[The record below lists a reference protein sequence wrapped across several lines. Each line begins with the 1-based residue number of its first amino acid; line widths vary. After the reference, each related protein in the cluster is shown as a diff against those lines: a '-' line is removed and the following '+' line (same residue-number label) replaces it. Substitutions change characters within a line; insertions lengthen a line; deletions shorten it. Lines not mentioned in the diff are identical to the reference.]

1 MPYFSGKDDLRSA
14 GDSVQKRRKGSIYVR
29 LCSDLHRKF
38 VRVRSLTFHS
48 TESCVILW
56 KKSPFNRPCSH
67 QSSFYRCL
75 TTRKSLLKKGSL
87 APLNEVTNQ
96 LKQTTHSE
104 KPRVLFSSNSYK
116 NRTLSSPLNAVPT
129 KLNFIRS
136 YETDSPFVQYFLATL
151 RWFYRSPYAT
161 VNKALTHLW
170 PFLFTFMTVP
180 QIPKSR
186 LNSVHSLKNVLLSGI
201 FTQDNLSVLL
211 SRVSTNQISSHPKR
225 VTFQR
230 ILLWLNIV
238 LILSMLLCTSMCRF
252 LVPLNAVT
260 KQLNLP

>member
-1 MPYFSGKDDLRSA
+1 MTLL
-14 GDSVQKRRKGSIYVR
+14 VQAKLV
-29 LCSDLHRKF
+29 CSCQP
-38 VRVRSLTFHS
+38 TFHS

-136 YETDSPFVQYFLATL
+136 YETDSPFVQYSSQHCAD
-151 RWFYRSPYAT
+151 SIE
-161 VNKALTHLW
+161 
-170 PFLFTFMTVP
+170 VP
-180 QIPKSR
+180 M
-186 LNSVHSLKNVLLSGI
+186 LLSTKHWHI
-201 FTQDNLSVLL
+201 YDLSYL
-211 SRVSTNQISSHPKR
+211 
-225 VTFQR
+225 
-230 ILLWLNIV
+230 LLWQ
-238 LILSMLLCTSMCRF
+238 F
-252 LVPLNAVT
+252 P
-260 KQLNLP
+260 KYLNLL